1 MCTNG
6 DGQSIKM
13 NTPRTAARNEL
24 SHDITIQADA
34 LLQHTVLPQYKMD
47 WRTFAELMSRTDAR
61 VGGSVALGCLVG
73 SQWNNTLDLY
83 VHSDRAY
90 AMWEGYLIAKGWS
103 HAPRRETSM
112 PSAPPTEVGVRMT
125 HPRFRGILDSVYTF
139 TNTENLIVNRIK
151 IYVCNIAE
159 FISEIDLAC
168 CTATARVRQTS
179 HGEYMTV
186 WTCDQNEDML
196 RRKVSY
202 IQTSHL
208 TPQEQLRVE
217 KYRERGFVIT
227 EMTTAYPPTHGALV
241 RCGPP
246 PTISNSPIVVGAPPP
261 YVPQLF
267 RL

>member
-1 MCTNG
+1 
-6 DGQSIKM
+6 M
-13 NTPRTAARNEL
+13 NRARNEL
-24 SHDITIQADA
+24 SPDITIQADA

-47 WRTFAELMSRTDAR
+47 WPTFAELMSRTDAR

-73 SQWNNTLDLY
+73 SQWNNTLDMY
-83 VHSDRAY
+83 VSSERQFNV
-90 AMWEGYLIAKGWS
+90 WEGYLIAKGWV
-103 HAPRRETSM
+103 HKPRRETSM
-112 PSAPPTEVGVRMT
+112 PSVPTTEVGIRLS
-125 HPRFRGILDSVYTF
+125 HPRFRGVLESVYTF

-179 HGEYMTV
+179 PGEYLTI
-186 WTCDQNEDML
+186 WTCDQSEDML

-202 IQTSHL
+202 VQAQNL
-208 TPQEQLRVE
+208 TPHEQTRIE
-217 KYRERGFVIT
+217 KYKERGFVIS
-227 EMTTAYPPTHGALV
+227 EMTTAHAPAYSALV

-246 PTISNSPIVVGAPPP
+246 PSSVTSSPLVVGAPPP
-261 YVPQLF
+261 SIPQIF

>member
-1 MCTNG
+1 
-6 DGQSIKM
+6 M
-13 NTPRTAARNEL
+13 NTSRVVARNEL

-34 LLQHTVLPQYKMD
+34 MLQHTVLPQYKMD
-47 WRTFAELMSRTDAR
+47 WPTFAELMSRTDAR

-73 SQWNNTLDLY
+73 EQWNNTLDVY
-83 VHSDRAY
+83 VHSERAY

-103 HAPRRETSM
+103 HAPRRETSI
-112 PSAPPTEVGVRMT
+112 PSVPTTEVGIRLA
-125 HPRFRGILDSVYTF
+125 HPRFRSILDSVYTF

-168 CTATARVRQTS
+168 CTATARVCQTS
-179 HGEYMTV
+179 HGEYSTI

-196 RRKVSY
+196 RRRVTY
-202 IQTSHL
+202 VHTQHL
-208 TPQEQLRVE
+208 TPHEHTRIE
-217 KYRERGFVIT
+217 KYKERGFVIS
-227 EMTTAYPPTHGALV
+227 EMSTAYPPTYGALV
-241 RCGPP
+241 RSGPP
-246 PTISNSPIVVGAPPP
+246 PTISNSPIVVGPPPP